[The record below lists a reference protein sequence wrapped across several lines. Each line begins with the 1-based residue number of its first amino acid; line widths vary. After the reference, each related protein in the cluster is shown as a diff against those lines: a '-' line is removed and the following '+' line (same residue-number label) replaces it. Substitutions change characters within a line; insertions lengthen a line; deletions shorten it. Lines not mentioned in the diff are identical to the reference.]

1 MSGLDLKDVGV
12 GLANTAID
20 AGIDA
25 GMATLPD
32 GLAETVKDLGLNPQ
46 LSVGDDG
53 KVKVQTGN
61 DLIDKAI
68 DGKPITER
76 DVIAEAP
83 KIIELIK
90 DLVEYIMSLFGKQ
103 SKSVDGETHTGIFDA
118 LKAVV
123 HKTSFDIPGS
133 DAKGKIAVNLA
144 KQKATAKI
152 PKTLAKSLKLDGK
165 TRLGGSTAKVDLND
179 LHKAM
184 PEAHL
189 DQVVKNMAKGARRQA
204 LAPHKKK

>member
-12 GLANTAID
+12 GLGNAAID
-20 AGIDA
+20 AGVDA
-25 GMATLPD
+25 VTGQLPD

-90 DLVEYIMSLFGKQ
+90 DLIEYIMSLFGKK
-103 SKSVDGETHTGIFDA
+103 SKSVDGETHAGVFDA

-123 HKTSFDIPGS
+123 HKTSFDIPGREE
-133 DAKGKIAVNLA
+133 KGKIAVNLA

-152 PKTLAKSLKLDGK
+152 PKTLAKNLNLKGK
-165 TRLGGSTAKVDLND
+165 ANLGSSKAKVDLND

>member
-1 MSGLDLKDVGV
+1 MSGLDLKETGV
-12 GLANTAID
+12 NLGNAAID
-20 AGIDA
+20 AGINA
-25 GMATLPD
+25 GMAKLPD
-32 GLAETVKDLGLNPQ
+32 GLADTVNSLGLNPE

-53 KVKVQTGN
+53 KVKVQVGN

-76 DVIAEAP
+76 DVVAEVP
-83 KIIELIK
+83 KILDFIQN
-90 DLVEYIMSLFGKQ
+90 LVEYILSLFGKQ
-103 SKSVDGETHTGIFDA
+103 SKSVDGETHAGIFDA
-118 LKAVV
+118 LKAAV

-152 PKTLAKSLKLDGK
+152 PKTLAKGLKLDGK
-165 TRLGGSTAKVDLND
+165 TRLGSSTAKVDLDD
-179 LHKAM
+179 LHRAM